1 MFSPLLQIIIPFIL
15 SAVVVIVITV
25 IAEKFGTKAG
35 GILGTLPSTIVIAFL
50 FIALNEG
57 ADFASEAAAVVP
69 AELGI
74 NVVFLFVFAIL
85 VHRSTLLAFVG
96 TFAVWSILSFILVI
110 INFDNIVISFA
121 CYLGAVA
128 LGFFILEHKKMV
140 RSAGKRMIHYTAQK
154 IMFRGVLAGV
164 VIAFAV
170 FLSNYGSVISG
181 IFSVFPAI
189 LSSTML
195 ISVREHGPDFAAGMA
210 KSMLLGLSSV
220 ATYAT
225 VIHFLYPV
233 YGIVIGSIVAYG
245 ISFCVTLGIFRLRRR
260 IS

>member
-1 MFSPLLQIIIPFIL
+1 MFSVFFQIIIPFFL
-15 SAVVVIVITV
+15 SAIVVILITV
-25 IAEKFGTKAG
+25 IAEKYGTKVG

-57 ADFASEAAAVVP
+57 ERFASQAAAVVP

-74 NVVFLFVFAIL
+74 NVIFLFVFALLI
-85 VHRSTLLAFVG
+85 HRSTLVAFVG
-96 TFAVWSILSFILVI
+96 TFTVWSILSASLVFFNMENIFISV
-110 INFDNIVISFA
+110 S
-121 CYLGAVA
+121 CYLLAVVFA
-128 LGFFILEHKKMV
+128 FFILEKRKRI
-140 RSAGKRMIHYTAQK
+140 RSAAKRNIHYTFTK
-154 IMFRGVLAGV
+154 IMFRGILAGI
-164 VIAFAV
+164 VIAIAV
-170 FLSNYGSVISG
+170 YLSNFGSVISG

-225 VIHFLYPV
+225 IIHFLYPL
-233 YGIVIGSIVAYG
+233 YGIMIGSIIAYAF
-245 ISFCVTLGIFRLRRR
+245 SFCVTLLIFTLRKK